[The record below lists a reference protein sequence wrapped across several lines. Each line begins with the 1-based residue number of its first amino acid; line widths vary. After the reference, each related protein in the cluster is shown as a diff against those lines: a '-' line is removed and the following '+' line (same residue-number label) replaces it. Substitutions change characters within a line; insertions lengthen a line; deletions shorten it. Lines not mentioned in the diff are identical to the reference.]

1 MDNENSNYLESELK
15 LWYDKPADLKNWN
28 EALPI
33 GNGRLGGM
41 VFGSVVKEHI
51 QLNEETIWYGGAV
64 DRNNADA
71 AKYLPKIRQLLFD
84 GKLKEAEKLAS
95 LALVGTPDQ
104 QRHYESLGDLYIEFY
119 GQDKAT
125 TYYKRELNLNTAVA
139 KVQYVIDEVTY
150 TREIFSTAVDQVLV
164 VRLTADKPN
173 SISLKVTINRIEY
186 VDNRVALNNNGI
198 LMRGTCGGEGGLK
211 YRILLKGVAEGGSIY
226 NIGDNLLVDNS
237 NTVTLFITAN
247 TNFRLKDPENACIE
261 CIDLASEKTYDL
273 LLNEHKKDYQRLFNR
288 VKFKL
293 YNKEIEDKC
302 GAIPTDERLISLKEG
317 KVDLGLIS
325 LYFQFGRYL
334 LISCSRPGNLPANLQ
349 GIWNKDWLSA
359 WGSKYTININTQ
371 MNYWPAETCNLSECH
386 SPLFDHIERIREN
399 GRHTAKV
406 MYGCKGFMAHHN
418 TDIWADTA
426 PQDIYMPATIWPMGA
441 AWLCLHLWEHY
452 QFTYDKGFL
461 TKAYETLKEAAEFF
475 VDYLIEDS
483 NGKLVTCPSVSPE
496 NTYILPNGERG
507 TLCIGPSMDSQII
520 FALFT
525 ACIKATHILNIDSE
539 FANTLEDI
547 LKRIPKIK
555 VGKYG
560 QIMEWAEDYEEAEPG
575 HRHISQL
582 FALHPS
588 NQITVRKTP
597 EFAKA
602 ARKTLE
608 RRLANGG
615 GHTGWSR
622 AWIINFW
629 ARLEEGDLA
638 YENIIALLKNSTLP
652 NLLDNHPPFQID
664 GNFGATAGIAEMLLQ
679 SHAGEINLLP
689 SLPKAWSDGSVIGL
703 CARGGFEV
711 DILWSEN
718 KLVKAKIR
726 SKIGKK
732 CRLRT
737 GSPVKILF
745 EDNEVNYTN
754 SDDSLSVEFDTEK
767 GKEYIVTQRSH
778 DKI

>member
-1 MDNENSNYLESELK
+1 MENGNLNYSESDLK
-15 LWYDKPADLKNWN
+15 LWYSKPANPKNWN

-41 VFGSVVKEHI
+41 IFGNVEKEHI

-71 AKYLPKIRQLLFD
+71 AKYLPEIRKLLFQ
-84 GKLKEAEKLAS
+84 GKLKEAEKLTS

-125 TYYKRELNLNTAVA
+125 TYYKRELNLDTAVA
-139 KVQYVIDEVTY
+139 KVQYVIDNVTY
-150 TREIFSTAVDQVLV
+150 TREIFSTAIDQVLV
-164 VRLTADKPN
+164 VRLTADKPY
-173 SISLKVTINRIEY
+173 SISLKASLSRIEY
-186 VDNRVALNNNGI
+186 VDNRVALNNDSI

-211 YRILLKGVAEGGSIY
+211 YRTLLKGEAEGGSIY
-226 NIGDNLLVDNS
+226 TIGDNLLVDNS
-237 NTVTLFITAN
+237 NAVTLLLTAS
-247 TNFRLKDPENACIE
+247 TNFREQDPERACIE
-261 CIDLASEKTYDL
+261 CIDLASGKTYESI
-273 LLNEHKKDYQRLFNR
+273 LNEHIKDYQTLFNR
-288 VKFKL
+288 VKLKLEKKGIIDKFK
-293 YNKEIEDKC
+293 
-302 GAIPTDERLISLKEG
+302 AIPTDERLLGLREG
-317 KVDLGLIS
+317 KVDLGLVS

-349 GIWNKDWLSA
+349 GIWNEDWLSA
-359 WGSKYTININTQ
+359 WGSKYTININTE
-371 MNYWPAETCNLSECH
+371 MNYWHAETCNLSECH
-386 SPLFDHIERIREN
+386 LPLFDHIERMREQ

-452 QFTYDKGFL
+452 QFTCDKEFL
-461 TKAYETLKEAAEFF
+461 KKSYETLKEASEFF
-475 VDYLIEDS
+475 VDYLVEDS
-483 NGKLVTCPSVSPE
+483 KGNLVTCPSVSPE

-507 TLCIGPSMDSQII
+507 TLCIAPSMDSQII

-525 ACIKATHILNIDSE
+525 GCIKAAQILNIDSV
-539 FANTLEDI
+539 FANTLGEI
-547 LKRIPKIK
+547 LKHIPKLR

-597 EFAKA
+597 ELAKA
-602 ARKTLE
+602 AKKTLE
-608 RRLANGG
+608 RRIANGG

-638 YENIIALLKNSTLP
+638 YENVLALLKKSTLP
-652 NLLDNHPPFQID
+652 NLFDNHPPFQID
-664 GNFGATAGIAEMLLQ
+664 GNFGGTAGIAEMLLQ

-689 SLPKAWSDGSVIGL
+689 SLPKVWPEGSVTGL

-711 DILWSEN
+711 DIIWSKN
-718 KLVKAKIR
+718 KLVQAKIR
-726 SKIGKK
+726 SKIGEK

-737 GSPVKILF
+737 GTPMKVFIDYKK
-745 EDNEVNYTN
+745 VNYTN
-754 SDDSLSVEFDTEK
+754 SEDSFSVEFDTEK
-767 GKEYIVTQRSH
+767 GREYIINV
-778 DKI
+778 